1 MQTKNNT
8 DTNVPAPVKKT
19 DALPAKPSKNSTS
32 VFQQPDH
39 IFFKVKNRLE
49 RIRFESVLWIEARDI
64 YSIIRT
70 DQARYL
76 VSHTL
81 KSLEERLPTENFAR
95 IHRSYI
101 VQVNKIDAIE
111 DNAAVIDEN
120 YIPIG
125 KTFKESLLSRLNVM

>member
-1 MQTKNNT
+1 MQPKNNT
-8 DTNVPAPVKKT
+8 DAKLPAPVKKT
-19 DALPAKPSKNSTS
+19 EALPTKNSSS
-32 VFQQPDH
+32 VLQHDH
-39 IFFKVKNRLE
+39 LFFKVKSRME

-70 DQARYL
+70 DKARYL
-76 VSHTL
+76 ISHTL

-101 VQVNKIDAIE
+101 VRVDKIDAIE
-111 DNAAVIDEN
+111 DNAAVIDDN

-125 KTFKESLLSRLNVM
+125 KTFKESLLSRLNIM